1 MASCTRHSTT
11 TITIIYRKEN
21 VEVYLKY
28 EEIIVNGSNENKY
41 TMKKYVQEDNTYH
54 MTCSCASFKYCK
66 LNYKTCKHITNYLA
80 ENKM

>member
-1 MASCTRHSTT
+1 MRV
-11 TITIIYRKEN
+11 R
-21 VEVYLKY
+21 
-28 EEIIVNGSNENKY
+28 KY